1 MSCKDKIKYT
11 CSGNKVYAVC
21 TEYQGTIPIFSY
33 LTLGCLDVEEVLED
47 TYHILSDIKNDIDVT
62 SMTNDCIT
70 FTTPKTVK
78 SVIEQMYDKICELK
92 AKNDAQD
99 IVIAAL
105 TTRVTNIEN
114 NNCP

>member
-11 CSGNKVYAVC
+11 CGGDKVYAVC
-21 TEYQGTIPIFSY
+21 TEYQGTIPAFSY
-33 LTLGCLDVEEVLED
+33 LTVGCLDVEEVLED
-47 TYHILSDIKNDIDVT
+47 TYHILSDIKSSIDVT
-62 SMTNDCIT
+62 SITNDCIT

-78 SVIEQMYDKICELK
+78 SVVEQMYDKICELVT
-92 AKNDAQD
+92 ANANQA
-99 IVIAAL
+99 ILISAL